1 MGLELAGKDPAYTQ
15 GPVAMATGSRS
26 AKTHKDDSFCFPF
39 LSFYPNF
46 HVGWNLFLNFFFLG
60 GEAIFDFVT
69 SFLGTFQASM

>member
-39 LSFYPNF
+39 LSFHPNF
-46 HVGWNLFLNFFFLG
+46 LVGWNLFLIFFLG
-60 GEAIFDFVT
+60 GEAIFAFVT
-69 SFLGTFQASM
+69 SFLGTCQVSV